1 MNDIHLTDEELEMAR
16 QALRAYLLAFGHDE
30 ADTHRMIRQ
39 VLIKLQATESEHENP
54 RPSPERTRAVDIVE
68 NR

>member
-39 VLIKLQATESEHENP
+39 VLIKFQATESEHEKP
-54 RPSPERTRAVDIVE
+54 QAIA
-68 NR
+68 